1 MRTFSKKAL
10 ALFLSLVFVVG
21 CIVPVAA
28 AGKKFADVKENQW
41 FYSYVDYMA
50 EKKVIQGHDTGLFA
64 PNDNVKR
71 NEFITMIN
79 NLFGLTEEDTTVS
92 FTDVPATSW
101 YAKYYRAAYK
111 QGYLQKAFGEITA
124 QQPTKELTREEAV
137 ALLMAY
143 LNPDIDISNQT
154 LSFTDASSINSKYA
168 DFIRQSVYQGIVIGY
183 DDNSFKP
190 RKTLT
195 RAEAATILC
204 KAAGTIITTGAVTAP
219 ETTVSGNAIINGRD
233 TTLNFHV
240 DGDVIVTE
248 AVDGIVT
255 IRNANINGT
264 VYIRGGSSSSVE
276 FSNCKVAN
284 IVVEGESLVVL
295 SGGTSV
301 TDLALKKQTMIG
313 MTGATVKNF
322 KVEAT
327 AKDSIVRSEG
337 NANAVENYEIYATGF
352 NSQVLHSGSIKFGT
366 GIKATIAGKEYSG
379 SGFVANSL
387 RTSWNSGVEYIHY
400 SVVNDG
406 YVDYF
411 YSKTSVDSTKFATL
425 YNATAAALKGTKTVS
440 VGQSV
445 NEKTVQAAID
455 YKYIVIGFR
464 MKNGTYEGV
473 KVIDRELE
481 LYGIKGNVT
490 TTYSSTGFK
499 VSFTVGINDTAHS
512 GLKTYYTFTDDQ
524 NFSAADIKN
533 ISLYKTVT
541 SGMSFKE
548 ADAEGKKYIAIFVYE
563 NGIVHEPKLAEVPV
577 FYNGFTAVPTI
588 TINGEDKED
597 TLSYTLPGSAK
608 IKYFYVDTLKESYT
622 KNETTFNNEYYAMDA
637 SMKGE
642 FTGYSGTRTQ
652 KLKKA
657 NTVEGK
663 MFVVLCVE
671 GNTPIYITR
680 MYSGTGF
687 ADKGAP
693 VAYEIGTNRA
703 IAFIP
708 AVDSVLKYMYVDSVK
723 SLTTRGFNE
732 LYAKAEVKGEIVG
745 CEKNK
750 ARFADLKT
758 DAKATK
764 YLAVMLTGAGADHQP
779 ICITLVDPGTGVK
792 SATYS
797 ADIIAE
803 SLKFT
808 ATHNFGT
815 DVTVSYEAFYVN
827 SDSIAQTA
835 YINQMKASTTN
846 ALANNLFVLA
856 EKVLGE
862 GFRIDADGNVVGGRL
877 PIDKEKEIAVRL
889 IINGKYYLTP
899 FVITIT
905 KFDYGFDSTTVSIKE
920 TNGRENITLRLEE
933 AGTIKYYYTNSVPA
947 NGTAFDAAYGNATY
961 SGKKTVTA
969 AGQITMG
976 EDFIYA
982 LAGYKY
988 IAFMFTDKDGK
999 ARTPQV
1005 FIRTGSNTTAVKEA
1019 AGRVLE
1025 NSGIEVTYE
1034 LTDVFTIANV
1044 TPVISYMTS
1053 KTKLTNIDLDDFTN
1067 FKALNGSTG
1076 IDGLINI
1083 GYNVAKDVNYIYIV
1097 VGVKRGN
1104 TVDYKFLPYEVVV
1117 NRSNMQ

>member
-79 NLFGLTEEDTTVS
+79 NLFGLTEEDKTVS
-92 FTDVPATSW
+92 FTDVPANSW

-276 FSNCKVAN
+276 FSNCKVAS

-301 TDLALKKQTMIG
+301 TDLALKNQTMIG

-703 IAFIP
+703 ISFIP

-877 PIDKEKEIAVRL
+877 PIDKEKDIAVRL

-1005 FIRTGSNTTAVKEA
+1005 FIRTGSNTTAVKAA

-1025 NSGIEVTYE
+1025 NSGIEITYE

-1083 GYNVAKDVNYIYIV
+1083 GYNVAKDINYVYIV

-1104 TVDYKFLPYEVVV
+1104 TVDYKFLPYEVVI